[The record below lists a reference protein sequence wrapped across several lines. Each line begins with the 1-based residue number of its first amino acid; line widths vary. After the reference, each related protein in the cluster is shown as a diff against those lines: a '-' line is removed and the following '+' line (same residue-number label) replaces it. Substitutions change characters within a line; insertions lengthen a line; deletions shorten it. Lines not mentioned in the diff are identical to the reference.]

1 MEFNSLIFPI
11 FFIIVATVY
20 YNLERKNQNRWL
32 LICSYF
38 FYGWWDWRFCSL
50 LLFST
55 LLDWNISKKIY
66 STDSIN
72 SKKILLSISLLGNL
86 GVLSIFKY
94 YDFFTTSFHF
104 IFSQLGFKLDYVS
117 LNFILPMG
125 ISFYTFQ
132 TMAYSID
139 VFRGKQKPPEDISTF
154 ALYVSF
160 FPQLVAGPIERAN
173 RLLPQF
179 SKVRKFSF
187 QNINNALPL
196 ILFGFFKKVVIADS
210 VSLLV
215 DNTFSNPNNFSNV
228 DLILC
233 SYIFS
238 FQIYCDFSGYSDI
251 AKGVARMLGIK
262 ISSNFSSPYSSS
274 SITEFW
280 RRWHMSLSSWLKDY
294 LYISLG
300 GNRKG
305 TLRTY
310 LNLIITMLL
319 GGLWHG
325 PSWNFIV
332 WGGLHGIWL
341 SIHKISISLKLF
353 EKFDYIRY
361 SFLKLLIK
369 KVFIF
374 NLVSFIW
381 IFFRSSNFNLSIEYI
396 KGIFFNEGDVS
407 LFIPFILA
415 GAGVFFID
423 IGQIINK
430 DYLWL
435 NKLPS
440 IIKMTLIFVLLISIV
455 LVFGVHYDN
464 PSPFIYFQF

>member
-11 FFIIVATVY
+11 FFIIVLIIY
-20 YNLERKNQNRWL
+20 YNLGFKNQNKWL
-32 LICSYF
+32 LVSSYF

-66 STDSIN
+66 HSSSNNKRKT
-72 SKKILLSISLLGNL
+72 LLLISLLCNL

-94 YDFFTTSFHF
+94 FDFFASSFQF
-104 IFSQLGFKLDYVS
+104 LFSFFGFKMDYIS
-117 LNFILPMG
+117 LNLILPMG

-139 VFRGKQKPPEDISTF
+139 VFRGKQKPPKDISIF

-179 SKVRKFSF
+179 SKARGFSYKNF
-187 QNINNALPL
+187 NNAFPL

-210 VSLLV
+210 LSMYV
-215 DNTFSNPNNFSNV
+215 DGLFSNPNNFSNT
-228 DLILC
+228 DLILGT
-233 SYIFS
+233 YIFS

-251 AKGVARMLGIK
+251 AKGIARMLGIE
-262 ISSNFSSPYSSS
+262 ISSNFSSPYFSS

-280 RRWHMSLSSWLKDY
+280 RRWHISLSSWLKDY

-305 TLRTY
+305 TIRTY

-325 PSWNFIV
+325 PSWNFII
-332 WGGLHGIWL
+332 WGGLHGVCL
-341 SIHKISISLKLF
+341 AIHKIFISLKLINDYKD
-353 EKFDYIRY
+353 KFYLFPKNI
-361 SFLKLLIK
+361 LKKI
-369 KVFIF
+369 FIF

-381 IFFRSSNFNLSIEYI
+381 IFFRSKNLELSLEYI
-396 KGIFFNEGDVS
+396 NAIFFNRGES
-407 LFIPFILA
+407 YLLTPFLLSGIS
-415 GAGVFFID
+415 VFFID
-423 IGQIINK
+423 FGQKINK

-440 IIKMTLIFVLLISIV
+440 MLKMTLIIVFSITIF
-455 LVFGVHYDN
+455 LVFGLHYDS